1 MSPVNLLPSKFL
13 SLLTSA
19 IIVILSVSPAG
30 AQQPGPPQVQ
40 ITPNPAQ
47 PGQDVTLTVRIPL
60 APGFHVYAPDVE
72 FGTKLGIM
80 EPGPILWDL
89 PPRFPPTSTLNF
101 LDTVLK
107 VIAPDPTTHAVDII
121 ITGQVPLDT
130 QLGKYPIKLVLF
142 YQACSD
148 TVCLPPEKTT
158 LSTTISIVFATTA
171 IVPQP
176 LKGGTTTIAAPPT
189 QQTGTPSTAEVLKPS
204 TPAGYGTKVSFLF
217 TEFDLQDVPFVL
229 SLVVAFVAGVILN
242 IMPCV
247 LPVIPIKV
255 LQLVHDAQE
264 HRRSVVGLSLSF
276 CLGILAFFMAIG
288 IGAVVLHQ
296 AISWGQHFR
305 SPLFLVG
312 TALLLIWLALGMF
325 DAYQIQAPAFIR
337 ARSPRAT
344 SYAGGFLMGMLA
356 GILSTPCS
364 FGLLGGAVAW
374 AQIQS
379 APVTLIVFATIGAGM
394 AAPYALLA
402 SWPGWVQRI
411 PTSGRWSELFKQ
423 AMGFVLLGVAAF
435 LVSALPGAMLLA
447 AMLYSV
453 LFAAVV
459 WLWGR
464 LWQAGSTGKT
474 TLAKLGAVAFLVL
487 IGFFVFRPGR
497 VMLRW
502 EPLTPY
508 TLAAA
513 ERSGQPYLV
522 EFTADWCLNCR
533 VVELLVFHNRT
544 VIQAINDH
552 KVVVL
557 RGDLTEDDTFAG
569 MKLREWTGRDAPP
582 FTVVFRPE
590 GRLILLPGIYSA
602 RDLLATIGDE

>member
-1 MSPVNLLPSKFL
+1 MSPVTVLPSKLL

-19 IIVILSVSPAG
+19 IMAILSVSPVA
-30 AQQPGPPQVQ
+30 AQQLGPPQVQ
-40 ITPNPAQ
+40 ITPDPAQ
-47 PGQDVTLTVRIPL
+47 PGQEVTLTVRIPL

-72 FGTKLGIM
+72 FGTKLRII
-80 EPGPILWDL
+80 EAGPILWDL
-89 PPRFPPTSTLNF
+89 PPRFPPASTLNF

-107 VIAPDPTTHAVDII
+107 VIAPDPTTHAVDITV
-121 ITGQVPLDT
+121 TGRLPADT
-130 QLGKYPIKLVLF
+130 HLADYPITVLLS
-142 YQACSD
+142 YQACSASL
-148 TVCLPPEKTT
+148 CLPPEKTT
-158 LSTTISIVFATTA
+158 LRTTIHIVATTTS
-171 IVPQP
+171 VVTQP
-176 LKGGTTTIAAPPT
+176 LKDGPTIVAATPT
-189 QQTGTPSTAEVLKPS
+189 QPTSRPSTA
-204 TPAGYGTKVSFLF
+204 AGYGTKVSFLF

-229 SLVVAFVAGVILN
+229 SLVVAFLAGMILN

-264 HRRSVVGLSLSF
+264 QRRSIIGLSLSF
-276 CLGILAFFMAIG
+276 CFGILAFFMAIG

-296 AISWGQHFR
+296 ALSWGQHFR

-344 SYAGGFLMGMLA
+344 SYASGFLMGMLA

-374 AQIQS
+374 AQLQS
-379 APVTLIVFATIGAGM
+379 APVTLIVFAAIGVGM
-394 AAPYALLA
+394 ATPYAVLA
-402 SWPGWVQRI
+402 SCPGWVQKM

-435 LVSALPGAMLLA
+435 LVSALPDAMLLA

-464 LWQAGSTGKT
+464 LWQAGPTQKT
-474 TLAKLGAVAFLVL
+474 RLAKLGAAAFLVL
-487 IGFFVFRPGR
+487 IGFLVFRPSK

-533 VVELLVFHNRT
+533 VVELLVFHNSE
-544 VIQAINDH
+544 VIQAIKNR
-552 KVVVL
+552 KVVLL

-582 FTVVFRPE
+582 FTVVFQPE
-590 GRLILLPGIYSA
+590 GRQILLPGIYSA
-602 RDLLATIGDE
+602 RDLLAAIGDE